1 MLTYRKTRKGME
13 ELLVRRGNLDA
24 ALNSVLI
31 LVDGERSIA
40 EILRLSRAAHAPADA
55 LATLVYGNYIE
66 RTTPAAQA
74 PAQLSAEAEQDAA
87 FQLLYR
93 GMVDIALNELGLR
106 GIRMQLRIERAVGLQ
121 ELRALAQPL
130 ADAVARVRGLSAG
143 QAALARLNRLMAATP
158 APVYSAP
165 MALPLAA

>member
-55 LATLVYGNYIE
+55 LATLVYGGYIE
-66 RTTPAAQA
+66 RTA
-74 PAQLSAEAEQDAA
+74 PAVITPTKASAQSEQDAA

-106 GIRMQLRIERAVGLQ
+106 GIRIQLRIERAVGLQ

-143 QAALARLNRLMAATP
+143 QAALAKLNRLMAAAPTP
-158 APVYSAP
+158 AYSAP
-165 MALPLAA
+165 AHMALAA